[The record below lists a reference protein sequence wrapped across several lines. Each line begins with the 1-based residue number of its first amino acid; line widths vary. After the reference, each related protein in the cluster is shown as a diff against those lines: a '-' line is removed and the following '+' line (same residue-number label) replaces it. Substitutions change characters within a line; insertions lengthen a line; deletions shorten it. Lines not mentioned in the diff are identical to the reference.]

1 MPDPFRRQSRFT
13 PVPHRILHVIPTLD
27 RSGAE
32 KQLSLLAR
40 GLPCNEF
47 EVHVSALTRSGPLE
61 GQLSEAGIP
70 VTTIGKRWKIN
81 PLAYVRLRRLVSR
94 LRPDLIHTWLF
105 AGNAYGRV
113 AGLACGVKHLV
124 ASERCVDLWK
134 RPHEFLIDRYLA
146 QRTAKIVVNSSGV
159 REFYVARGLPD
170 EKFEV
175 IPNGIPPA
183 TDCTSTRSEIL
194 AELGMPDPCYLVG
207 MIGRLW
213 PQKRVKDAIWAWI
226 C

>member
-1 MPDPFRRQSRFT
+1 MQR
-13 PVPHRILHVIPTLD
+13 V
-27 RSGAE
+27 
-32 KQLSLLAR
+32 R
-40 GLPCNEF
+40 GTRL
-47 EVHVSALTRSGPLE
+47 ALTRSGPLE

-70 VTTIGKRWKIN
+70 VTTIGKRWKID

-134 RPHEFLIDRYLA
+134 RPHEFLIDRYLVR
-146 QRTAKIVVNSSGV
+146 RTAKIVVNSSGV

-175 IPNGIPPA
+175 IPNGIPPSPTA
-183 TDCTSTRSEIL
+183 PVRGARSSPSSACPI
-194 AELGMPDPCYLVG
+194 
-207 MIGRLW
+207 R
-213 PQKRVKDAIWAWI
+213 AIWWE
-226 C
+226 